1 MTEPIW
7 IDKRALILLHAESV
21 STHGGFDGLRS
32 EVLLELALARPRNI
46 FAYDGDTDLAR
57 LAAAYAIGIARNHPF
72 ADGNKR
78 VAFLSIGLFLRL
90 NSVRLIADKAEA
102 VRLMFAVAEGT
113 LDEAALADW
122 IGSHMQAG

>member
-1 MTEPIW
+1 M
-7 IDKRALILLHAESV
+7 
-21 STHGGFDGLRS
+21 
-32 EVLLELALARPRNI
+32 LLESALARPRNI

-102 VRLMFAVAEGT
+102 VRLMLAVAEGI

-122 IGSHMQAG
+122 IDSHIQAA

>member
-1 MTEPIW
+1 M
-7 IDKRALILLHAESV
+7 
-21 STHGGFDGLRS
+21 
-32 EVLLELALARPRNI
+32 LLESALARPRNI

-102 VRLMFAVAEGT
+102 VPLVFAVAEGT

-122 IGSHMQAG
+122 IDSHIQAA